1 LIDSREFY
9 SHLRLSKWL
18 VLTLGEEAVMLLQRR
33 EAVKLL
39 LRRKK
44 RINTEAS
51 FETERKMATPTLD
64 EYGTNLTR
72 LAQEV
77 CTFFLDLL
85 LGNAMDNALRSNW

>member
-1 LIDSREFY
+1 MVGPNTGRGSSNASSETR
-9 SHLRLSKWL
+9 SSK
-18 VLTLGEEAVMLLQRR
+18 TSFEA
-33 EAVKLL
+33 E
-39 LRRKK
+39 K